1 MDVQAM
7 QPSDPGMDDPGMDNP
22 DAEEGGFNWWIV
34 VAIVAV
40 LGIAAVVI
48 LKKRKKAKAAKKEQ
62 ELWDSWD
69 DELNGTGVADNK
81 ANTADAGNENEGDK

>member
-1 MDVQAM
+1 MV
-7 QPSDPGMDDPGMDNP
+7 
-22 DAEEGGFNWWIV
+22 
-34 VAIVAV
+34 V

-69 DELNGTGVADNK
+69 DELNGTGDADGT
-81 ANTADAGNENEGDK
+81 ANTADAGNGNEGDKQ